1 MEETTRARDAVGA
14 ATIAQA
20 FRIISV
26 NRASDVAVRTKGD
39 ELTWTWGELR
49 ERVDA
54 LAGGLAALGLR
65 RGDTV
70 ALLLNT
76 RPEFAVC
83 DLAAMMAGA
92 TPFSIYMQYTPEQ
105 IRFVVTD
112 AGARFL
118 ITEQALLAGALEAR

>member
-1 MEETTRARDAVGA
+1 MESSTATRK
-14 ATIAQA
+14 ATEAGTFAEA
-20 FRIISV
+20 FRITAA
-26 NRASDVAVRTKGD
+26 NRAGEVFVRTKGD
-39 ELTWTWGELR
+39 EVAWTWGELR

-54 LAGGLAALGLR
+54 LAGGLAALGLQ

-76 RPEFAVC
+76 RPEFAGR

-105 IRFVVTD
+105 IRFVASD
-112 AGARFL
+112 AGARVLF
-118 ITEQALLAGALEAR
+118 TEQGLL